1 MYYIALM
8 WLIVL
13 ASVLFTAYFK
23 SYSSIGKSQM
33 YADLIADGTAYAGNN
48 GWGLD
53 EKAAKNAS
61 RILIQKN
68 KKAMKDI
75 SPEITYSSTDSNG
88 KKAALAK
95 GENKNNTVN
104 VKARLKTLVSN
115 QSIEKTKKAST
126 RITYSGGLKVV
137 KEAYKHSYEYNP
149 ASQTYYFWGG
159 GHGADDESWE
169 QNADCSGFVSG
180 VFRKCGYYIP
190 SSACTGD
197 MESMGE
203 LVGVGDISVLSKANP
218 GDIILIWWSNAAGSS
233 DHVGIYAGE
242 KNGVYY
248 MIHSRGGPTRSGG
261 GPERGVHITVGPY
274 SAAKVMVRRIVDT
287 TATVAKV
294 TISNT
299 LPNGMTRY
307 EGTISEGL
315 QTAGYGKVQIAAI
328 LGNFS
333 QESGNYPYASEAI
346 QTGLLP
352 GETYESYAK
361 KIQNGYITKEDWLQ
375 TNLSHTGYGIVQW
388 SWTKDDHARK
398 PGLWDYAQ
406 SVGSNVTDIY
416 VQTQYLI
423 LEMTNGSQ
431 SAFFNDSHFRSLTD
445 VQEATKYFCETFE
458 RAGIPNLSNR
468 ILQAQKYYQKLIS
481 G

>member
-1 MYYIALM
+1 M
-8 WLIVL
+8 
-13 ASVLFTAYFK
+13 
-23 SYSSIGKSQM
+23 
-33 YADLIADGTAYAGNN
+33 
-48 GWGLD
+48 
-53 EKAAKNAS
+53 
-61 RILIQKN
+61 
-68 KKAMKDI
+68 
-75 SPEITYSSTDSNG
+75 
-88 KKAALAK
+88 
-95 GENKNNTVN
+95 
-104 VKARLKTLVSN
+104 
-115 QSIEKTKKAST
+115 
-126 RITYSGGLKVV
+126 
-137 KEAYKHSYEYNP
+137 
-149 ASQTYYFWGG
+149 
-159 GHGADDESWE
+159 
-169 QNADCSGFVSG
+169 
-180 VFRKCGYYIP
+180 
-190 SSACTGD
+190 
-197 MESMGE
+197 
-203 LVGVGDISVLSKANP
+203 
-218 GDIILIWWSNAAGSS
+218 
-233 DHVGIYAGE
+233 
-242 KNGVYY
+242 
-248 MIHSRGGPTRSGG
+248 
-261 GPERGVHITVGPY
+261 GPY

-315 QTAGYGKVQIAAI
+315 QAAGYGKVQIAAI

-388 SWTKDDHARK
+388 SWTKDDHVRK